1 MLYDRGRTDSFDV
14 PAGSGLGY
22 LHNGS
27 ISRTGLCSFLLLIKI
42 KKQKNQ
48 DDKLPGFCVCRTYA
62 LSTFPDFRQEAHTYN
77 FFGVPFTLQLT
88 RLMFDFHMRLDF
100 LLEWLTLFP
109 K

>member
-27 ISRTGLCSFLLLIKI
+27 ISRTGLCFFLLLIKI

-48 DDKLPGFCVCRTYA
+48 DDKIPGFFCMQNLCSFYF
-62 LSTFPDFRQEAHTYN
+62 SGF
-77 FFGVPFTLQLT
+77 
-88 RLMFDFHMRLDF
+88 
-100 LLEWLTLFP
+100 
-109 K
+109 